1 MHGMN
6 KLTDN
11 RKKKEKRPGLAW
23 ATPRWL
29 LTVLRATE
37 KDNCLT
43 VFPPAWAWRLE
54 SAEPKELFRL
64 PTAQSGPNG
73 FHTLFVFLPFILP
86 QEQGM
91 VCGVWPD
98 RVSTVCTPLKGL
110 LLLCLTVEWPI
121 NAFLSVDITQ
131 KLFVNPLF
139 SMRFWKSWGDR
150 PRKITESSF
159 ARKRVVNIILP
170 NGSLTYYS
178 HWQNEQN
185 QK

>member
-1 MHGMN
+1 MN
-6 KLTDN
+6 KLSN
-11 RKKKEKRPGLAW
+11 NKKKKEKRPGLAW
-23 ATPRWL
+23 ATLKWL
-29 LTVLRATE
+29 LTVLRTTE

-54 SAEPKELFRL
+54 STEPKELLQL
-64 PTAQSGPNG
+64 PTVQSGLNG
-73 FHTLFVFLPFILP
+73 FHILFEFLPFILP

-91 VCGVWPD
+91 VCGIWPD
-98 RVSTVCTPLKGL
+98 RVFTVCTPLKAL
-110 LLLCLTVEWPI
+110 LFLCLTVELPI
-121 NAFLSVDITQ
+121 SAFLSVDITQ

-150 PRKITESSF
+150 PRKITEFSSQG
-159 ARKRVVNIILP
+159 RVVNIILP
-170 NGSLTYYS
+170 NGSLTYCS